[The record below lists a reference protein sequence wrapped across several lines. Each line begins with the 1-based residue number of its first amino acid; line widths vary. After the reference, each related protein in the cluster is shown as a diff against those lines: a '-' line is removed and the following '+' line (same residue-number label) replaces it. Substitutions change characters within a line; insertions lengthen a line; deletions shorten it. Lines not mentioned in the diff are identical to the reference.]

1 MLPYSEALCK
11 FPAHVQQVDMES
23 NGKRVTLDGRV
34 VDYDVGEID
43 FGSLASLFRSR
54 GLVLN
59 DLHRFIR

>member
-43 FGSLASLFRSR
+43 FGSFASLSR
-54 GLVLN
+54 CRCFVL
-59 DLHRFIR
+59 